1 MPNILSKNRGHT
13 IVEILIAMAVF
24 SVIMVSITSF
34 FIFQDKTYLAQG
46 GIVEMQRNSRNAMRF
61 IIKQLREAT
70 SVDVIDVETD
80 QITFNPVEDNLTRS
94 FSYDG
99 DNDLL
104 TFSKGGTPVRYFR
117 NVSNFTLKGD
127 SANASDVKKI
137 KVTLETHTENLD
149 PIMKHYHYCVS
160 ESDVT
165 LRNLI

>member
-80 QITFNPVEDNLTRS
+80 QITFNSVEDNLTRS

-149 PIMKHYHYCVS
+149 PIMKHHHYCVS

>member
-1 MPNILSKNRGHT
+1 MANMLSKNRGHT

-24 SVIMVSITSF
+24 SFIMASITSF

-70 SVDVIDVETD
+70 SVNVTDVETD
-80 QITFNPVEDNLTRS
+80 QITFNSVEDNLTRS

-117 NVSNFTLKGD
+117 NVSNFILKGD

-137 KVTLETHTENLD
+137 KVTLETRTEDLD
-149 PIMKHYHYCVS
+149 PNLKHYHYFAL